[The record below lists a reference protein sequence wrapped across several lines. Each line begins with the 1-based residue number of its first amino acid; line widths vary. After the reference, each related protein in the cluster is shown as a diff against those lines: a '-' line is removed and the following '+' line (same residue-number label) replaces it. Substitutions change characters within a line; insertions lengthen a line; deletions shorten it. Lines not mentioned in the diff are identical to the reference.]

1 MIKELI
7 PLRYAFKFGGAQ
19 LSLRYDMRALLLLE
33 EKGLDFLRIFAS
45 DITRSDVLEY
55 FAVGIEQKDIPR
67 KKLDDILSA
76 VGAATIAAH
85 CREAMIMA
93 LPQDDPYIIPPKPT
107 EKPQNDGRSTFVQL
121 YTLVCDVMGKPDEF
135 YWSSTLR
142 ELMDRWQNYAI
153 VKGYMKPPER
163 VQMYDTED

>member
-7 PLRYAFKFGGAQ
+7 PLRHSFTFGGAQ

-33 EKGLDFLRIFAS
+33 EKGLDITGIFAA
-45 DITRSDVLEY
+45 DITKTAVSEY
-55 FAVGIEQKDIPR
+55 FAAGIEQKDIPR
-67 KKLDDILSA
+67 NKLDDILSA

-93 LPQDDPYIIPPKPT
+93 LPEDDPYIVPPKPS
-107 EKPQNDGRSTFVQL
+107 EKPQDDGKSTFVRL
-121 YTLVCDVMGKPDEF
+121 YTMVCDVMGKPDDF
-135 YWSSTLR
+135 YWNSTVR
-142 ELMDRWQNYAI
+142 ELMSRWQDYA
-153 VKGYMKPPER
+153 VAKGYMKPPER